1 MKEKNQLSEKAVSF
15 FKEGF
20 ICAESVLMA
29 LQDYLGLERDPKL
42 ATGFGAGIAR
52 RGSVCGAVT
61 GAILAINLKHGR
73 QKAEDQESIKQCYIK
88 SLEFYKKFEE
98 KIGSAIC
105 YDIIKCDLTT
115 EEGQKKFKENN
126 LLEEK
131 CFKCVETAVD
141 ILLDIFEEES

>member
-1 MKEKNQLSEKAVSF
+1 MKNKSDFPEKAVSF
-15 FKEGF
+15 FKEEF
-20 ICAESVLMA
+20 ICAESVLMTM
-29 LQDYLGLERDPKL
+29 QDYLGLEKNPAI

-61 GAILAINLKHGR
+61 GAILAINLKYGR
-73 QKAEDQESIKQCYIK
+73 QKAEDKESIKQTYIRA
-88 SLEFYKKFEE
+88 SEFYKKFEE

-115 EEGQKKFKENN
+115 EEGQKIFKENN

-131 CFKCVETAVD
+131 CFKCVETSID
-141 ILLDIFEEES
+141 ILLDIFEEGS